1 MCFIMKSICKTLGVV
16 FLLFHLSCDT
26 DPREGSKLL
35 LDQIITEDS
44 NLRFEYNPDYSI
56 KQLSAINNGEFEY
69 YTTYAYPDGLPV
81 SRKFYRVD
89 SPTIIDRDTLIYDS
103 NNMVTKVIFRQWN
116 IDSDLNYY
124 CQYEGIKLS
133 RLIAQ

>member
-69 YTTYAYPDGLPV
+69 YTTYAYQDGLPV

-103 NNMVTKVIFRQWN
+103 NNMLTKVIFSGWYR
-116 IDSDLNYY
+116 DSDLNYY